1 MRPFYNGRQNRP
13 NKFLTNPQFIEHAP
27 KKNQNEYY
35 SNFEGEP
42 ISFVIT
48 SLGE

>member
-27 KKNQNEYY
+27 EN
-35 SNFEGEP
+35 GH
-42 ISFVIT
+42 
-48 SLGE
+48 

>member
-27 KKNQNEYY
+27 LLRQLFGFF
-35 SNFEGEP
+35 S
-42 ISFVIT
+42 
-48 SLGE
+48 